1 MIRNHSH
8 VFYLAF
14 AYSCNFISKTFLFFF
29 VRCFACLFYEHCWSK
44 KNNKKKKNGL
54 LKSSHSCTCV
64 YSYIAVLITIN
75 RGPPKR
81 KLSWKRGFTSSRCAI
96 YLAAW
101 SNLDEFHLHQRDW
114 MKSTGSTRWRNEIF
128 LVEKL
133 LGNLV
138 QLSLIVKRITSRN
151 SWNNV
156 GICDIPLKSS

>member
-14 AYSCNFISKTFLFFF
+14 AYSCNFIFETFLFFPCVASPVF
-29 VRCFACLFYEHCWSK
+29 FTDTVGQGK
-44 KNNKKKKNGL
+44 ITKKKKKSL
-54 LKSSHSCTCV
+54 LKSSHSWTRV
-64 YSYIAVLITIN
+64 YSYIAVLIAIN
-75 RGPPKR
+75 WGPPKR
-81 KLSWKRGFTSSRCAI
+81 KFSWKRGFTSSRCAI

-114 MKSTGSTRWRNEIF
+114 MKSTGSTRWRNGIF

-138 QLSLIVKRITSRN
+138 QLSLIVKRITPRN

-156 GICDIPLKSS
+156 GICDIPLQF